1 MSTRRGIMVCCL
13 GRTKCDLDGSKT
25 VFYAPSRWRRPRGPA
40 RARNRSR
47 RRGRWLCCGVRSQDG
62 LEALGVSG
70 PCFGVEQAGRVATP
84 EHLNDLVCRVAP
96 HGGPRFGRDT
106 RGVVGRDDVVLVEKW
121 MVERWRLDIPHID
134 PGAGEM

>member
-47 RRGRWLCCGVRSQDG
+47 RRGRWLCCRVRSQDG
-62 LEALGVSG
+62 LEALGVSR
-70 PCFGVEQAGRVATP
+70 PCFGIEQAGRGAAP
-84 EHLNDLVCRVAP
+84 QQIDKILPRVAP
-96 HGGPRFGRDT
+96 PGGPRFRRGTPGGGGGGPRVPLWGRGGGGG
-106 RGVVGRDDVVLVEKW
+106 GVGL
-121 MVERWRLDIPHID
+121 P
-134 PGAGEM
+134 PTQ